1 MQNFTTPI
9 PTSTTAA
16 PASALPVTSSDDAV
30 TSNLSTHSKSI
41 VQQLDALST
50 KRQAWEVTDFKKA
63 NEGLYSLL
71 GECLDVFHSKFVNA
85 SDDDRKTLRLSLV
98 ELLTMKGVRI
108 LKNTNTLTMF
118 VRFIFGSDRKR
129 AHGYS
134 YVLKAAI
141 SHGIEANDLSTWIVA
156 QGGIEEVKRFMVQ
169 SEVSIKRNQEIEAAK
184 VIVQS
189 EMEVA
194 EINPLA
200 TVKIAGLKG
209 EYVLMLAKP
218 SVDGSATVIATL
230 NEVADST
237 VKVLLTKMAKVRVK
251 QLAECEQVAKEYSD
265 LLTPP
270 AATAANQSQVAAA
283 A

>member
-9 PTSTTAA
+9 ATSTTVA